1 MKSQQLR
8 QAWIDFWVG
17 KQHKLLAP
25 ASLVPHEMSTTLF
38 TIAGM
43 EQFVPVFLGEQPAP
57 APRVVTVQRCLRV
70 AGAKSDIESVGRTGR
85 HGTFLEMLG
94 NFSFGDYYKR
104 EAIAWAWEFV
114 THVLALD
121 PARLY
126 VTVHTDDDEAARIWA
141 EDIGLPRERITRFD
155 EDNFWT
161 MGATGPCGPCTEIFY
176 DTGAEHASDGD
187 DTGPNLGNR
196 YVEIWNVV
204 FQQYNRTAD
213 GKLEDLP
220 RTAIDTGAGLERM
233 LAVCNGV
240 ASMYQ
245 TDLFT
250 DLVLAQPAIGRTTLE
265 QREQRARQNII
276 ADHLRSATFLIN
288 DGVYPSNTDRGFVLR
303 FLIRRAIRN
312 GRLLGYPDGFF
323 SELVPAAVKSL
334 EPGYP
339 ELRESAAR
347 ITTALRQEEQTFDR
361 TLERGMTMLERAID
375 EATQRPGR
383 VIGGEEAFLL
393 HDTFGFPLELTREI
407 AGERGAV
414 VDAVA
419 FDRLMEEQ
427 RERARRDAAA
437 KREVVALTDLPAI
450 SSSFTGYD
458 EGLEADGEVVA
469 VLNGGK
475 SVACLSQGDEGILI
489 LDRTPFYA
497 ERGGQI
503 GDRGRITSTGSVQAT
518 STGSVQATST
528 GSAQALFEV
537 RDTQYMG
544 EAIAH
549 YGIVVEGEFAG
560 GDRVR
565 AGVHESWRREIRR
578 HHTSAHLLQRALK
591 DVLGDDVN
599 QAGSWVGIDRMRF
612 DFRWPKGALTTEQR
626 RAVAHRVNEMIR
638 DDAHLVTRVLPLE
651 EARKTGA
658 IWMAGEKYG
667 DMIRVVEAGPSVEF
681 CGGTHSHS
689 TGELGLFVI
698 LSESSIGSGIRRIES
713 CVSAAAE
720 EYVNKQSDLIGTLS
734 VSMSAAPDELLERL
748 ERMQR
753 DLKEMQTAV
762 GQLRARFAAADADVY
777 VAKAERKG
785 DRAFVG
791 AVLHEA
797 NGEALRHLNAAIRN
811 RFRSGV
817 VALAGIDNGT
827 VSLLVSASEDLI
839 GDGIHAGKLMKLAAP
854 LVAGK
859 GGGQAA
865 LAQGGGSDGAGA
877 EAALQAI
884 RDAVLT

>member
-1 MKSQQLR
+1 MKSQELR
-8 QAWIDFWVG
+8 QAWIDFFAG
-17 KQHKLLAP
+17 KQHKLLPP

-57 APRVVTVQRCLRV
+57 APRVATVQRCLRV

-104 EAIAWAWEFV
+104 EAILWAWEFV
-114 THVLALD
+114 TGVLRLD
-121 PARLY
+121 PAKLY
-126 VTVHTDDDEAARIWA
+126 VTVHVGDDEAARIWID
-141 EDIGLPRERITRFD
+141 EVGLDHERVSRFD

-176 DTGAEHASDGD
+176 DTGAPYASGPG
-187 DTGPNLGNR
+187 DTGPNLGDR
-196 YVEIWNVV
+196 YVELWNVV

-220 RTAIDTGAGLERM
+220 RKAIDTGAGLERM
-233 LAVCNGV
+233 LAICNGF

-250 DLVLAQPAIGRTTLE
+250 DLVAVQPPIGRTTLNEPE
-265 QREQRARQNII
+265 QRVRQNII

-303 FLIRRAIRN
+303 FLIRRAVRN
-312 GRLLGYPDGFF
+312 GKLLGYPEGFF
-323 SELVPAAVKSL
+323 AQLVPAAIRSL

-339 ELRESAAR
+339 ELRASASR
-347 ITTALRQEEQTFDR
+347 IADAIRHEEQIFDR
-361 TLERGMTMLERAID
+361 TLERGVAMLERVID
-375 EATQRPGR
+375 DALANRRG
-383 VIGGEEAFLL
+383 VIGGDEAFLL
-393 HDTFGFPLELTREI
+393 HDTYGFPLELTREI
-407 AGERGAV
+407 AGERGAA
-414 VDAVA
+414 VDTVG

-437 KREVVALTDLPAI
+437 KRDVVALADLPAMR
-450 SSSFTGYD
+450 SSFTGYD
-458 EGLEADGEVVA
+458 EGLDVRGEIVA
-469 VLNGGK
+469 ALKNGKPAASLK
-475 SVACLSQGDEGILI
+475 SGEEGTLI
-489 LDRTPFYA
+489 LDRTSFYA

-503 GDRGRITSTGSVQAT
+503 GDRGTIVSDGARFDVS
-518 STGSVQATST
+518 
-528 GSAQALFEV
+528 
-537 RDTQYMG
+537 DTQYMG

-549 YGIVVEGEFAG
+549 SGRVVEGEMSV
-560 GDRVR
+560 GDAVTARV
-565 AGVHESWRREIRR
+565 AEEWRREIRR

-591 DVLGDDVN
+591 DVLGDEVN
-599 QAGSWVGIDRMRF
+599 QAGSWVGTDRMRF
-612 DFRWPKGALTTEQR
+612 DFRWPKGALTPEQR

-651 EARKTGA
+651 EAKKTGA
-658 IWMAGEKYG
+658 VWMAGEKYG
-667 DMIRVVEAGPSVEF
+667 DTIRVVQAGPSLEF

-689 TGELGLFVI
+689 TGELGMFVI
-698 LSESSIGSGIRRIES
+698 LTESSIGSGIRRIES

-720 EYVNKQSDLIGTLS
+720 DHVAKQSDLIAALS
-734 VSMSAAPDELLERL
+734 SSMSAAPDELHERV

-753 DLKEMQTAV
+753 DVRDLQTAL
-762 GQLRARFAAADADVY
+762 GQLRARIASSEAEHY
-777 VAKAERKG
+777 VERAERKG

-791 AVLHEA
+791 AIVPEA
-797 NGEALRHLNAAIRN
+797 GGEALRQLGNAIRSKL
-811 RFRSGV
+811 RSGV
-817 VALAGIDNGT
+817 VALAGLDNGS
-827 VSLLVSASEDLI
+827 VSLLVSTSDDLV
-839 GDGIHAGKLMKLAAP
+839 GQGVHSGNLVKLAAP
-854 LVAGK
+854 LVGGK

-865 LAQGGGSDGAGA
+865 VAQGGGSNPLGAQ
-877 EAALQAI
+877 AALRAI

>member
-1 MKSQQLR
+1 MKSQELR
-8 QAWIDFWVG
+8 QAWIDFFAG
-17 KQHKLLAP
+17 KQHKLLPP

-57 APRVVTVQRCLRV
+57 APRVATVQRCLRV

-104 EAIAWAWEFV
+104 EAILWAWEFV
-114 THVLALD
+114 TGVLRLD
-121 PARLY
+121 PAKLY
-126 VTVHTDDDEAARIWA
+126 VTVHVGDDEAARIWID
-141 EDIGLPRERITRFD
+141 EVGLDHERVSRFD

-176 DTGAEHASDGD
+176 DTGAQYASGPG
-187 DTGPNLGNR
+187 DTGPNLGDR
-196 YVEIWNVV
+196 YVELWNVV

-220 RTAIDTGAGLERM
+220 RKAIDTGAGLERM
-233 LAVCNGV
+233 LAICNGF

-250 DLVLAQPAIGRTTLE
+250 DLVAVQPPIGRTTLDEPE
-265 QREQRARQNII
+265 QRVRQNII

-303 FLIRRAIRN
+303 FLIRRAVRN
-312 GRLLGYPDGFF
+312 GKLLGYPEGFF
-323 SELVPAAVKSL
+323 AQLVPAAIRSL

-339 ELRESAAR
+339 ELRESASR
-347 ITTALRQEEQTFDR
+347 IADAIRHEEQIFDR
-361 TLERGMTMLERAID
+361 TLERGVAMLERVID
-375 EATQRPGR
+375 DALANRRG
-383 VIGGEEAFLL
+383 VIGGDEAFSL
-393 HDTFGFPLELTREI
+393 HDTYGFPLELTREI
-407 AGERGAV
+407 AGERGAA
-414 VDAVA
+414 VDTVG

-427 RERARRDAAA
+427 RQRARRDAAA
-437 KREVVALTDLPAI
+437 KRDVVALADLPAMR
-450 SSSFTGYD
+450 SSFTGYD
-458 EGLEADGEVVA
+458 EGLEVRGEIVA
-469 VLNGGK
+469 ALKNGKPAASLK
-475 SVACLSQGDEGILI
+475 SGEEGTLI
-489 LDRTPFYA
+489 LDRTSFYA

-503 GDRGRITSTGSVQAT
+503 GDRGAIVSDGARFDVS
-518 STGSVQATST
+518 
-528 GSAQALFEV
+528 
-537 RDTQYMG
+537 DTQYMG

-549 YGIVVEGEFAG
+549 SGRVVEGERSV
-560 GDRVR
+560 GDAVTARV
-565 AGVHESWRREIRR
+565 AEQWRREIRR

-591 DVLGDDVN
+591 DVLGDEVN

-612 DFRWPKGALTTEQR
+612 DFRWPKGALTPEQR

-651 EARKTGA
+651 EAKKTGA
-658 IWMAGEKYG
+658 VWMAGEKYG
-667 DMIRVVEAGPSVEF
+667 DTIRIVQAGPSLEF

-689 TGELGLFVI
+689 TGELGMFVI
-698 LSESSIGSGIRRIES
+698 LTESSIGSGIRRIES

-720 EYVNKQSDLIGTLS
+720 DHVAKQSDLIAALS
-734 VSMSAAPDELLERL
+734 SSMSAAPDELHDRV

-753 DLKEMQTAV
+753 DVRDLQTAL
-762 GQLRARFAAADADVY
+762 GQLRARIASSEAEHY
-777 VAKAERKG
+777 VERAERKG

-791 AVLHEA
+791 AIVPEAGGEVLRQLG
-797 NGEALRHLNAAIRN
+797 NAIRSKL
-811 RFRSGV
+811 RSGV
-817 VALAGIDNGT
+817 VALAGLDNGS
-827 VSLLVSASEDLI
+827 VSLLVSTSDDLI
-839 GDGIHAGKLMKLAAP
+839 GQGVHSGNLVKLAAP
-854 LVAGK
+854 LVDGK

-865 LAQGGGSDGAGA
+865 VAQGGGSNPLGAQ
-877 EAALQAI
+877 AALRAI

>member
-1 MKSQQLR
+1 MKSQELR
-8 QAWIDFWVG
+8 RAWIDFWVG
-17 KQHKLLAP
+17 KQHKLLPP

-57 APRVVTVQRCLRV
+57 APRVVSVQRCLRV

-104 EAIAWAWEFV
+104 EAIGWAWEFV
-114 THVLALD
+114 TQVLRLD
-121 PARLY
+121 PQRLY
-126 VTVHTDDDEAARIWA
+126 VTVHTDDDEAARIWSD
-141 EDIGLPRERITRFD
+141 EIGLDPARITRFD

-176 DTGAEHASDGD
+176 DTGAEHASGRD
-187 DTGPNLGNR
+187 DTGPNLGDR

-220 RTAIDTGAGLERM
+220 RKSIDTGAGLERM
-233 LAVCNGV
+233 LAVCNGF

-250 DLVLAQPAIGRTTLE
+250 DLVAAQPAIGHTTLE
-265 QREQRARQNII
+265 RSEQRARQNII

-347 ITTALRQEEQTFDR
+347 ITAALRQEEQTFDR
-361 TLERGMTMLERAID
+361 TLERGMTMLERVID
-375 EATQRPGR
+375 EAIERPGR
-383 VIGGEEAFLL
+383 VIGGEVAFQL

-414 VDAVA
+414 VDTVA

-427 RERARRDAAA
+427 RARARRDAAA
-437 KREVVALTDLPAI
+437 KRDVVALTDLPAMR
-450 SSSFTGYD
+450 SGFTGYD

-469 VLNGGK
+469 VLKDGK
-475 SVACLSQGDEGILI
+475 PVASLTPGDEGVLI

-503 GDRGRITSTGSVQAT
+503 GDRGRILREG
-518 STGSVQATST
+518 
-528 GSAQALFEV
+528 ALFDV

-549 YGIVVEGEFAG
+549 YGSVVEGEFAA

-565 AGVHESWRREIRR
+565 AGVFEAWRREIRR

-591 DVLGDDVN
+591 DVLGDEVN

-612 DFRWPKGALTTEQR
+612 DFRWPEGALTAEQR
-626 RAVAHRVNEMIR
+626 RAVARRVNEMIR
-638 DDAHLVTRVLPLE
+638 DDSHLVTRVLPLE

-667 DMIRVVEAGPSVEF
+667 DMIRVVQAGPSVEF

-720 EYVNKQSDLIGTLS
+720 DHVNKQGDLIGSLS
-734 VSMSAAPDELLERL
+734 ASMSAAPDELLVRF

-753 DLKEMQTAV
+753 DVKDLQTAL
-762 GQLRARFAAADADVY
+762 GQLKARMAAVDAASY
-777 VAKAERKG
+777 VKNAQRKG
-785 DRAFVG
+785 DRSFVA
-791 AVLHEA
+791 AVVREA
-797 NGEALRHLNAAIRN
+797 NGEALRHLSSAIRHGLP
-811 RFRSGV
+811 SGV
-817 VALAGIDNGT
+817 IALAGIDNGT
-827 VSLLVSASEDLI
+827 VSLVVSTSDDLVK
-839 GDGIHAGKLMKLAAP
+839 AGVHSGNLVKLAAP
-854 LVAGK
+854 LVGGK

-865 LAQGGGSDGAGA
+865 MAQGGGTKTDAA
-877 EAALQAI
+877 QAALDAI
-884 RDAVLT
+884 RDAVLA